1 MYIFHFWLSSW
12 SKWVKTIRK
21 KKKKKTNDMIVA
33 NSKLL
38 YFFFFIAITKKKY
51 LVYVLLF
58 TESSFKGLVKAY
70 FHVVF

>member
-1 MYIFHFWLSSW
+1 
-12 SKWVKTIRK
+12 
-21 KKKKKTNDMIVA
+21 MIVA
-33 NSKLL
+33 NSKLV
-38 YFFFFIAITKKKY
+38 YFFFFFIAITKKKY